1 MESHIVSYT
10 YSHIYHRYL
19 KYRKGFLTATLNLTT
34 FREDADI
41 QYSTNEEGT
50 QPEPRHAKK
59 PIMPLLSDSEG
70 DESSSEEPPTNF
82 FTVSDAEEEDG
93 EDNEEGGEE
102 DDGDEEEG
110 GRRR

>member
-1 MESHIVSYT
+1 MIPYMESHIVSYT

-19 KYRKGFLTATLNLTT
+19 KYRKAFRTATLNLTT

-59 PIMPLLSDSEG
+59 PIMCLLSDSEG

-82 FTVSDAEEEDG
+82 FIVSDAEED
-93 EDNEEGGEE
+93 DNEEGGEE
-102 DDGDEEEG
+102 DDGDE
-110 GRRR
+110 